1 MTGTETKST
10 LRHTTQGRELMC
22 VTEYLQCARFIMDVS
37 VCTTTPSYL
46 VHVYLQL
53 QSCTSK

>member
-10 LRHTTQGRELMC
+10 LRYTTQGRELMC
-22 VTEYLQCARFIMDVS
+22 VTEYLQCARFITDVS
-37 VCTTTPSYL
+37 VYPTTPSYL

-53 QSCTSK
+53 QGFTSK